1 MPKRAPV
8 MTIARM
14 EFTAASRLWWIRLF
28 VLAYALMTVVIA
40 QTAVVS
46 GEGGPR
52 DAFARL
58 TVALLPLALMLV
70 PLAGLLMGV
79 SSVSNDHEAS
89 GFLLALPVSSFQ
101 VIVGR
106 WLGQAAALALALIGG
121 FGAGGLIVWASNGA
135 ADVFRFAMLVAG
147 CVLLAMAFL
156 SMATL
161 VAAMVA
167 NRGAALGIST
177 FIWFVAVI
185 FYDAAALAA
194 AVSLTGR
201 AGTRLLFASV
211 FVNVVDLVRI
221 LTLTLAGTPHIL
233 GVAGDSWM
241 RTLGGPAPIAA
252 LAVTTL
258 VAWILLPLA
267 ISIRLTGARDL

>member
-1 MPKRAPV
+1 MSARAPLL
-8 MTIARM
+8 TIGRM

-28 VLAYALMTVVIA
+28 MLAYALMTVAMA
-40 QTAVVS
+40 QTTAVS
-46 GEGGPR
+46 GDGEPG
-52 DAFARL
+52 DTFARL

-101 VIVGR
+101 MIVGR
-106 WLGQAAALALALIGG
+106 WLGQAAALAVALVAG
-121 FGAGGLIVWASNGA
+121 FGAGGLIVWTSSGG
-135 ADVFRFAMLVAG
+135 ADVLRFVLLIAA
-147 CVLLAMAFL
+147 CVLLAAAFL
-156 SMATL
+156 SIATL

-177 FIWFVAVI
+177 FLWFLAVI

-194 AVSLTGR
+194 AVWLTGR
-201 AGTRLLFASV
+201 SGTRLLFASV
-211 FVNVVDLVRI
+211 FVNVVDLVRV

-233 GVAGDSWM
+233 GVAGESWS
-241 RTLGGPAPIAA
+241 RTLGGPLPIAM
-252 LAVTTL
+252 LAVATL
-258 VAWILLPLA
+258 AAWILVPLA
-267 ISIRLTGARDL
+267 ISIRLTATRDL